1 MRRGRMPIHSVS
13 YRKAPPLGSVR
24 IYSVWKAKIDID
36 LRRRLMRMLVV
47 KERKTRVREWD
58 VEMIFYNFGSQ
69 GSEGETRLRL
79 QHLSRLMIGG
89 HAQAT
94 SDPMRAAE
102 PATISM
108 PWRSW

>member
-1 MRRGRMPIHSVS
+1 MRRGRMRIHSVC
-13 YRKAPPLGSVR
+13 YRKAPPLSGVR

-36 LRRRLMRMLVV
+36 LRRRLMRMLFV
-47 KERKTRVREWD
+47 KERTTRVREWD
-58 VEMIFYNFGSQ
+58 VEMTFYNVGSQ

-89 HAQAT
+89 HAQAS

-102 PATISM
+102 PATIST
-108 PWRSW
+108 P